1 MKTLND
7 SIKES
12 FEILLEN
19 ISFKKPQGIAS
30 GYPNFDNMLRGINKG
45 NLTVLASKPS
55 LGKTAF
61 ALNIIHNLTKRTPET
76 GVLFCSDLSNTE
88 LTFRLLTIASGVKNS
103 YDTDYRNEDMKRLT
117 SAVNKLKEY
126 PLYFEEHS
134 GIDDT
139 VMENIKTIHA
149 EHNIELLIVDN
160 IRPDECRKL
169 KELAK
174 ELDIAVLALVSLYSR
189 KDEIL
194 SRGVADTLVILH
206 RERKADYDSDLGA
219 PVELIVTKN
228 KHGLCD
234 TCRMYFI
241 PEIMLYKE
249 SCAGDDPFV
258 VIPEIY
264 ESITPYTELKRYL
277 TPDNLPLLEHLRA
290 EIPQSDENTDPD
302 SLLRLSA
309 RLEAVGDH
317 ENAVKVFQF
326 GQKQCEHNEEKIEC
340 VYDLLHAAMYYWLF
354 RRVYD
359 MHSCMARAEQMLDE
373 HSQREYDELKRRIL
387 TYTPASWIKENEIE
401 DFG

>member
-1 MKTLND
+1 MKSLND

-19 ISFKKPQGIAS
+19 ISFKKPQGIAT
-30 GYPNFDNMLRGINKG
+30 GYLRFDNMLRGMTKG
-45 NLTVLASKPS
+45 TLTILASAPS

-61 ALNIIHNLTKRTPET
+61 ALNIVHNLTKQTPET
-76 GVLFCSDLSNTE
+76 GILFCSDLSNTE

-117 SAVNKLKEY
+117 STVNKFKEY

-134 GIDDT
+134 GIDELVLT
-139 VMENIKTIHA
+139 KIKEIHA
-149 EHNIELLIVDN
+149 EHNVELLIVDN
-160 IRPDECRKL
+160 IRPDDCRKL

-206 RERKADYDSDLGA
+206 RERKADYDPDLGA
-219 PVELIVTKN
+219 PVELIVSKN
-228 KHGLCD
+228 KHGLCG

-241 PEIMLYKE
+241 PEIMLFKE
-249 SCAGDDPFV
+249 SCAGDEPFV
-258 VIPEIY
+258 AIPEIY

-277 TPDNLPLLEHLRA
+277 SPKKLPLLEHLRA
-290 EIPQSDENTDPD
+290 EIPQEGETLNLSDVL
-302 SLLRLSA
+302 SLSA

-317 ENAVKVFQF
+317 DNAVKVFLL
-326 GQKQCEHNEEKIEC
+326 GRKNCHTYEKGAE
-340 VYDLLHAAMYYWLF
+340 VAYDWMFAAMYYWLF
-354 RRVYD
+354 KD
-359 MHSCMARAEQMLDE
+359 KHNMHSCMARAEQMLDE

-387 TYTPASWIKENEIE
+387 TCQPSSWIKEEEIE
-401 DFG
+401 E

>member
-1 MKTLND
+1 MKSLND

-19 ISFKKPQGIAS
+19 ISFKKPQGIAT
-30 GYPNFDNMLRGINKG
+30 GYPRFDNMLRGMTKG
-45 NLTVLASKPS
+45 TLTILASAPS

-61 ALNIIHNLTKRTPET
+61 ALNIVHNLTKQTPET
-76 GVLFCSDLSNTE
+76 GILFCSDLSNTE

-103 YDTDYRNEDMKRLT
+103 YDTDYQNDDVKLLT
-117 SAVNKLKEY
+117 ASVNKLKDY

-134 GIDDT
+134 GFDEAMLST
-139 VMENIKTIHA
+139 IKELHT
-149 EHNIELLIVDN
+149 EQNFDLLIADN
-160 IRPDECRKL
+160 FRPDECRKL

-174 ELDIAVLALVSLYSR
+174 ELDIAVLALVSAYSK

-194 SRGVADTLVILH
+194 SRGIADTLITLH
-206 RERKADYDSDLGA
+206 RERKADYDLDLGV
-219 PVELIVTKN
+219 PVEFIVSKN
-228 KHGLCD
+228 KYGLCG

-249 SCAGDDPFV
+249 SCAGNELFV
-258 VIPEIY
+258 AIPEIY

-277 TPDNLPLLEHLRA
+277 TPDNLPLFEHLRA
-290 EIPQSDENTDPD
+290 EIPQEGETLNLSDVL
-302 SLLRLSA
+302 SLSA

-317 ENAVKVFQF
+317 ENAVKVFLL
-326 GQKQCEHNEEKIEC
+326 GRKNCHTYEKGAEV
-340 VYDLLHAAMYYWLF
+340 VYDWMFAAMYYWLF
-354 RRVYD
+354 KD
-359 MHSCMARAEQMLDE
+359 EHNMHRCMARAEQMLDE
-373 HSQREYDELKRRIL
+373 HSQREYNELKRRIL